1 MPTGDAAAARP
12 AETPFKRL
20 RWNYVFGWLFLVVLA
35 WAGNL
40 LSPVFGDLGGLLDR
54 VVPSAPPGLRIVA
67 FAVALVI
74 IPLVAGVGA
83 NILLR
88 FFQGRRNVQAVL
100 RLTGEAVLHGG
111 AGCDAC
117 LPGGRCS
124 TGPTPTSR
132 RWGWSPALSR
142 PRAGRNWRPCTCR
155 GRRIRARAPSRSV
168 SPRQY
173 HDYRLDGE
181 RHPGFPLHVRFAS
194 VRRPV
199 ERGSASLPSL
209 RPSKTPCSR
218 GFEGPRTAG
227 IKQIA
232 EGRFSGRMRS
242 PPVHI
247 AAIGEDCDC
256 TRHLRR
262 P

>member
-100 RLTGEAVLHGG
+100 QLQEKLFSTVEPGATPAFQVALLDWPNPDVKTLGLVTGTFKAESGQELAAVYM
-111 AGCDAC
+111 
-117 LPGGRCS
+117 PG
-124 TGPTPTSR
+124 TPGPSKGSLKVVSLDSITITDWTVSDIQDFHYTF
-132 RWGWSPALSR
+132 G
-142 PRAGRNWRPCTCR
+142 
-155 GRRIRARAPSRSV
+155 SV
-168 SPRQY
+168 SP
-173 HDYRLDGE
+173 
-181 RHPGFPLHVRFAS
+181 
-194 VRRPV
+194 
-199 ERGSASLPSL
+199 
-209 RPSKTPCSR
+209 TTC
-218 GFEGPRTAG
+218 
-227 IKQIA
+227 
-232 EGRFSGRMRS
+232 
-242 PPVHI
+242 
-247 AAIGEDCDC
+247 
-256 TRHLRR
+256 
-262 P
+262 